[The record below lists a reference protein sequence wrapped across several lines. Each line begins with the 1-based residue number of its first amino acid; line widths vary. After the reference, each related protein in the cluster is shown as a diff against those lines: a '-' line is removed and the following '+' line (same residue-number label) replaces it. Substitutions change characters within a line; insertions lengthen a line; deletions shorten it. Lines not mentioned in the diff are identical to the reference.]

1 MRKYLQMLLL
11 IMLVG
16 AMILGAVACTT
27 GTPSDTKQSTAV
39 TTNSKTPNTTS
50 TNNTTAPNLPDTPIE
65 GGKAKREQ
73 LTFDAAVTITEENG
87 VANVTHADGLC
98 YRASGYTSL
107 EGSKLHFTKG
117 LVLQFDSALTASE
130 FNRFTLGYVSTQP
143 LYGKVT
149 YTLGDNKITDDFYL
163 EAGTDTF
170 SCVISQYLDKKM
182 GKEITEMSF
191 ESCNDQPAEFALCVL
206 RVQEYPVYSGTATTY
221 YIENERFKL
230 GIRLAW
236 GGGINYL
243 LDKECDIKSLRNLIN
258 NADTGRLIQQS
269 YYGVIRNDEYEP
281 GEFNG
286 TEWCYN
292 PIQGGDKYLNHSRII
307 DIVVKESSV
316 YVKAQAMD
324 WAKKDYLTP
333 AYMEN
338 SYTLHEDRIE
348 VDNRFVDFSGWTH
361 RLCHQE
367 LPAFYTVSYLS
378 AFSFYNGT
386 KPWTGDTMSYRNDL
400 NFWGDPLLIGDCT
413 FRLRESNTET
423 WCAWTSPT
431 DGYGI
436 GLYVPGID
444 TFKAGCYKF
453 DNSKSANSSST
464 NYVAPLMNM
473 TLKSFEPIEYSYLL
487 TTGTVQEMRDLFTEH
502 RDFATNESLEKSSKS
517 MRLPDD
523 AEILN
528 EYYYDQS
535 GKIPERKPE
544 EEKPA
549 EKPEEN
555 KLPVFDLTL
564 NENSSLIITTR
575 NTLVKFDS
583 AETGTK
589 LTVTG
594 DDPNVTISL
603 GDTFQAS
610 DFGKL
615 VIVYMLPE
623 SNSPGN
629 NVMDL
634 FICVGSI
641 KAPHPDARV
650 RVSLVADGE
659 YHTIEVDLTSK
670 EFWTGTIH
678 SIRID
683 YLDSCKPD
691 DVIYLKSVA
700 LE

>member
-1 MRKYLQMLLL
+1 MRKHLQMILLL
-11 IMLVG
+11 ILST
-16 AMILGAVACTT
+16 AMVMGVVACSPNTPSTTTQPSGDVSTTVTSTTT
-27 GTPSDTKQSTAV
+27 GPKDTSADVQPDV
-39 TTNSKTPNTTS
+39 PIDNT
-50 TNNTTAPNLPDTPIE
+50 
-65 GGKAKREQ
+65 KAERET
-73 LTFDAAVTITEENG
+73 LTFDASVTITEENG
-87 VANVTHADGLC
+87 SALVTHADGLC
-98 YRASGYTSL
+98 YRANGYTSL
-107 EGSKLHFTKG
+107 EGNLLHFTKG
-117 LVLQFDSALTASE
+117 LVLQFDSSLTANE
-130 FNRFTLGYVSTQP
+130 FNRLTLGYISSQP

-149 YTLGDNKITDDFYL
+149 YTLDGQSITDDFYL

-170 SCVISQYLDKKM
+170 SCVISRYLESKA
-182 GKEITEMSF
+182 GKEITEMQF

-206 RVQEYPVYSGTATTY
+206 RVQDYPVYARSSSTY
-221 YIENERFKL
+221 YIENDRFKL

-243 LDKECDIKSLRNLIN
+243 LDKDCEIKSLRNLIN

-269 YYGVIRNDEYEP
+269 YYGVVRNDEYEP

-307 DIVVKESSV
+307 DIVVKNNSV

-338 SYTLHEDRIE
+338 SYTLHEDHIE

-386 KPWTGDTMSYRNDL
+386 EPWTGDTMSYRNDL
-400 NFWGDPLLIGDCT
+400 NFWGDHLWMGDCT

-423 WCAWTSPT
+423 WCAWTNPT

-444 TFKAGCYKF
+444 TFKAGCYKY

-473 TLKSFEPIEYSYLL
+473 TLKSFVPIEYSYLI
-487 TTGTVQEMRDLFTEH
+487 TTGTVEEMRALFTEH
-502 RDFATNESLEKSSKS
+502 RDFATNESLKNSSSS
-517 MRLPDD
+517 MRISDD
-523 AEILN
+523 AEISN

-535 GKIPERKPE
+535 GKIPERGTE

-549 EKPEEN
+549 EKDS
-555 KLPVFDLTL
+555 PVLDLTL
-564 NENSSLIITTR
+564 EKDASLLIPTSSTV
-575 NTLVKFDS
+575 VKFDS

-594 DDPNVTISL
+594 GDPHVTVSF
-603 GDTFQAS
+603 GDTLEAS
-610 DFGKL
+610 DYGKL
-615 VIVYMLPE
+615 EIVYMLPE

-641 KAPHPDARV
+641 QAPNPNAMIRV
-650 RVSLVADGE
+650 NLVADGD
-659 YHTIEVDLTSK
+659 YHTIEIDLTAK
-670 EFWTGTIH
+670 EFWTGKIH

-683 YLDSCKPD
+683 YLDRCESD
-691 DVIYLKSVA
+691 DVIYLKKVE
-700 LE
+700 LK